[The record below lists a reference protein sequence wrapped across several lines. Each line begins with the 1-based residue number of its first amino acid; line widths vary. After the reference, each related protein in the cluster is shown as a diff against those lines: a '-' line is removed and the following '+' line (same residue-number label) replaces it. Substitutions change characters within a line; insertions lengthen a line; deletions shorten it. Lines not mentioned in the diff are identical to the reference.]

1 MAHFKQVT
9 TEPPSPGMTNAVIMG
24 RKTWD
29 SIPPKFRPLEGRTNV
44 VLTRSFHT
52 EYPDGVLVASSL
64 EDAMQQL
71 EHLPNVGRV
80 FVIGGA
86 QVYEEAIQSGMVTKV
101 IYTEVDN
108 VDACHKFDAFF
119 PVLPKGEWT
128 CSPFAPEDKENT
140 NTSSNAGGACTDS
153 KTGMTYKFLEYQR
166 IPKPAEGPDVNPEEM
181 QYLEMCRDII
191 ENGVSD
197 TIVLLI
203 YYATFMPLFLI
214 HVTPFSNRSNA
225 ATEPEQEP
233 SPSLAPKCD
242 FPSGMAPSLSSPPS
256 ACFGAE
262 WQKNCCGS
270 LPAVRM
276 AMIWLPRTFTFG
288 TATAPGNF

>member
-86 QVYEEAIQSGMVTKV
+86 QVYEEAIQSGLVTKV

-119 PVLPKGEWT
+119 PVLSKGEWT

-214 HVTPFSNRSNA
+214 HVTPSPTGQSRRQNRNRNPLQVWHPNA
-225 ATEPEQEP
+225 IFPPGWHPP
-233 SPSLAPKCD
+233 SPHHQARVLAR
-242 FPSGMAPSLSSPPS
+242 SGRRI
-256 ACFGAE
+256 
-262 WQKNCCGS
+262 
-270 LPAVRM
+270 AVVHCRQY
-276 AMIWLPRTFTFG
+276 
-288 TATAPGNF
+288 